1 MRAIDTTSKNIRLD
15 VLPQRNA
22 ENIKIFIQN
31 HIIPGTNITHD
42 GWLGYNCLDD
52 DCVWTH
58 ETHNH
63 GSSDFGLGTHY
74 TSHIE
79 SYWAFF
85 KSILKKLY
93 PIFPHKNYIYYIREG
108 EFRTKICGKTKNQI
122 IVILNKMLK
131 IVLEYCEYD
140 FSSMEDILDFN
151 IYYY

>member
-1 MRAIDTTSKNIRLD
+1 M
-15 VLPQRNA
+15 
-22 ENIKIFIQN
+22 KIFIQN
-31 HIIPGTNITHD
+31 HIIPGTNITPD

-52 DCVWTH
+52 SVWTH
-58 ETHNH
+58 ETHNQ
-63 GSSDFGLGTHY
+63 GAGEFCLGTHS

-93 PIFPHKNYIYYIREG
+93 PIFPHKNFIYYIREG
-108 EFRTKICGKTKNQI
+108 EFRTKIYGKIKEQK

-140 FSSMEDILDFN
+140 FSFMEDILDFN
-151 IYYY
+151 NYDY